1 MSGVGGAETRR
12 KRAHALVAVHLQI
25 ENVHD
30 EGVTGLSTFNKK
42 GASERIVAFYEGER
56 VAGLLQRVAKTI
68 ERICFQNISRLQAR
82 DRSRSAVNV
91 FYGVDVGFVADRL
104 RVRGL
109 RAGSLRL
116 GMGNLARQQKK
127 GKDKYCA
134 AHSKHLVR
142 FSRESATQGRREVNV
157 REERGE
163 ERTARIGCPTLP
175 RAAYS

>member
-1 MSGVGGAETRR
+1 MRGVGRAESRR
-12 KRAHALVAVHLQI
+12 KRTHALVAVHLQI

-30 EGVTGLSTFNKK
+30 EGVAGLRAFNIKRS
-42 GASERIVAFYEGER
+42 GERIVAFYEGER
-56 VAGLLQRVAKTI
+56 VAGLLQRVAKTV

-82 DRSRSAVNV
+82 DRRRSAVNV
-91 FYGVDVGFVADRL
+91 FYGVNGGFVADGL

-142 FSRESATQGRREVNV
+142 FSRESATQGRGEVNV

-163 ERTARIGCPTLP
+163 ERTARLGGPTLP